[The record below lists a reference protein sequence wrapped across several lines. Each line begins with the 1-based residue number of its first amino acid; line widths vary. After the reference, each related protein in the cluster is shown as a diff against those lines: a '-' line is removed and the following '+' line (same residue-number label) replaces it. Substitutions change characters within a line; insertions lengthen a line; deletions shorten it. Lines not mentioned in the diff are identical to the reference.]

1 MDVACCL
8 IIACTY
14 HKISTMIHFLRSK
27 MLPRFTIL
35 TVALM
40 ILFGVTAFKKEE
52 PIDKERYKTP
62 RSEKILTPLRPH
74 QTPHLQNRMFDNDP
88 IRFSMKSSRTEI
100 ALGQP
105 IELTITAQYLN
116 LSPVLL
122 YTLAGSGGFRLK
134 LLLPEGFIRTGGD
147 YADLVSTELSP
158 SNSFVRYTVTGY
170 FTQVGAES
178 TFRLLR
184 SHSNADQT
192 SLFVEKARVS
202 LTLVNSAEPVRNR
215 QARESAGNPANGNY
229 EGHFDGANCDN
240 FWGWVY
246 DRNNPNTPITVEV
259 VANGQVVGSFTAS
272 EYRQDL
278 QNAGKGNGQ
287 HSFNFAPPASIKNG
301 QNQSI
306 SLRVQGSSFTLE
318 QGPRTIQCAGSGS
331 SGGTTTPPTNP
342 GTTTPPPS
350 TNPSGGNYE
359 GNFEG
364 ADCGN
369 LGGWVY
375 DRNNPNAPITV
386 EVVANGQV
394 VGSFSATNFRQDLL
408 NAGKGNGQ
416 HGFNYAPPESVK
428 NNQNQS
434 ISLRVQG
441 SSYTLNNSP
450 KTIQCA
456 GSGSSGGTTTPP
468 TNPGTT
474 TPPPSTNPSNGNYE
488 GNFEGADCGNLGG
501 WVYDR
506 NNPNAPITVEVVAN
520 GQVVGSFSAA
530 NFRQDLQNAGKGNGQ
545 HGFNYAPPESVKNG
559 QSQSISL
566 RVQGSSYTLNNSP
579 KTIQCAGSGSS
590 GGTGSNPGTSTPE
603 TGNCSVGNPKG
614 HLDNATM
621 YSVGG
626 WALDENNLSKTV
638 LVDIFVD
645 GLKLATV
652 EANEDRPDLVGAFGN
667 NPAARYH
674 GFSAE
679 FGLSGVGNGL
689 GTVTTRICGSTSDL
703 PTSINSQ
710 VNFRSDF
717 IINPHL
723 FPLTIDGGTL
733 KVFVLIKAKRPK
745 DGDAGGPVGPAGPA
759 VGVGGPGGSNGGS
772 GSGNNPNALTKV
784 GSYTM
789 TIGDQQKYRRF
800 TELVRNLPTFVKNN
814 PKVLKALEKWSGF
827 SPDKIMEL
835 LTFGKGPIVKVMDLR
850 SIKGPDILGHC
861 LCPGVPQTQ
870 IEIEVAFV
878 NGLENAYLQ
887 STQEATAFLLTVVL
901 LHEFVHWGA
910 MTNGINEYPSEFGN
924 EFETQAFNLRIT
936 KKNAG
941 QYYYEYMKK

>member
-1 MDVACCL
+1 
-8 IIACTY
+8 
-14 HKISTMIHFLRSK
+14 
-27 MLPRFTIL
+27 
-35 TVALM
+35 
-40 ILFGVTAFKKEE
+40 
-52 PIDKERYKTP
+52 
-62 RSEKILTPLRPH
+62 
-74 QTPHLQNRMFDNDP
+74 
-88 IRFSMKSSRTEI
+88 MKSNRTEI
-100 ALGQP
+100 VLGQP

-116 LSPVLL
+116 LSPALL

-147 YADLVSTELSP
+147 YADLVSTELPP
-158 SNSFVRYTVTGY
+158 SNAFVRYTVTGY
-170 FTQVGAES
+170 FTQVGAEN

-215 QARESAGNPANGNY
+215 QARESADNPANGNY

-246 DRNNPNTPITVEV
+246 DRNNPNAPITVEV
-259 VANGQVVGSFTAS
+259 VANGQVVGSFSAS
-272 EYRQDL
+272 NFRQDL
-278 QNAGKGNGQ
+278 LNAGKGNGQ
-287 HSFNFAPPASIKNG
+287 HGFNYAPPASIKNG

-318 QGPRTIQCAGSGS
+318 QGPRTVQCAGSGS

-342 GTTTPPPS
+342 GTPP
-350 TNPSGGNYE
+350 TANNPSNGNYE
-359 GNFEG
+359 GHFEG

-386 EVVANGQV
+386 EVVAIGQV
-394 VGSFSATNFRQDLL
+394 VGSFTAANFRQDLL

-416 HGFNYAPPESVK
+416 HGFNYAPPASIK
-428 NNQNQS
+428 NGQNQL

-441 SSYTLNNSP
+441 SSFTLEQGP
-450 KTIQCA
+450 RTIQCA

-520 GQVVGSFSAA
+520 GQVVSTFPAA
-530 NFRQDLQNAGKGNGQ
+530 NFRQDLLNAGKGNGQ
-545 HGFNYAPPESVKNG
+545 HGFNFAPPESIKNG
-559 QSQSISL
+559 QNQSISL

-603 TGNCSVGNPKG
+603 TGNCSVENPKG

-626 WALDENNLSKTV
+626 WALDENNLNKTV
-638 LVDIFVD
+638 LVDIFVN
-645 GLKLATV
+645 GIKLATV

-679 FGLSGVGNGL
+679 FGLSGVGNGI
-689 GTVTTRICGSTSDL
+689 GTVTTRICGSTTDL
-703 PTSINSQ
+703 PTSINRQ

-717 IINPHL
+717 IINPYL

-733 KVFVLIKAKRPK
+733 KVFVLIKAKRPS
-745 DGDAGGPVGPAGPA
+745 DGDAGGPTGPAGPA
-759 VGVGGPGGSNGGS
+759 VGVGGPATAGGS
-772 GSGNNPNALTKV
+772 GSGSGSGNGSNEPLIKYPYKLKASYEKKYPKFTNVLRNLRSKALSNARIKNAIKKFTGLTDAQIQEKLTY
-784 GSYTM
+784 GQ
-789 TIGDQQKYRRF
+789 GP
-800 TELVRNLPTFVKNN
+800 ELVISTRPQNTDWGHGGYKYGEYDSDPYPKQIWIDEFSVEMLERGQGLTNLEEAYEIFLSMLVVHEFAHFGQTETNIIDTVHGPNGQNDTPGSFNIEAFGVPATPAGGILLYYNN
-814 PKVLKALEKWSGF
+814 KV
-827 SPDKIMEL
+827 
-835 LTFGKGPIVKVMDLR
+835 R
-850 SIKGPDILGHC
+850 IKG
-861 LCPGVPQTQ
+861 
-870 IEIEVAFV
+870 
-878 NGLENAYLQ
+878 N
-887 STQEATAFLLTVVL
+887 
-901 LHEFVHWGA
+901 
-910 MTNGINEYPSEFGN
+910 
-924 EFETQAFNLRIT
+924 
-936 KKNAG
+936 
-941 QYYYEYMKK
+941 